1 MNTSPFSVCYGVTI
15 KIHHHN
21 SPTSWARSTSRQKK
35 NACDFAESSFERQ
48 GDANID
54 AVRRR
59 NNVPDDGAD
68 LSSGL
73 DNAGKTTVVKRL
85 MNEDV
90 NVVSPTLGFIIK
102 TIDYKGQVNG
112 VAYGLIMDGLT
123 NGPAT
128 NSTYVRWS
136 FLKSSAASASAC
148 LCIWPWARADLQ
160 DIHQGT
166 LGDKRLCG
174 HTGGTILKKPTPS
187 SGWLIA
193 LIAYAWQIAKQS
205 WLACYSRRQV
215 NTALITHAPS
225 IP

>member
-1 MNTSPFSVCYGVTI
+1 MTEE
-15 KIHHHN
+15 
-21 SPTSWARSTSRQKK
+21 

-59 NNVPDDGAD
+59 SNSPNDGAD

-112 VAYGLIMDGLT
+112 VAYGLLTDGLT
-123 NGPAT
+123 NRPAT

-136 FLKSSAASASAC
+136 FLKSPASSASASVSAFW
-148 LCIWPWARADLQ
+148 LWARADLQ
-160 DIHQGT
+160 DINQGT
-166 LGDKRLCG
+166 SGDKRLCG
-174 HTGGTILKKPTPS
+174 HTGGTTLKKPTPL
-187 SGWLIA
+187 SGLLIP
-193 LIAYAWQIAKQS
+193 LIAYAWRIAKQN
-205 WLACYSRRQV
+205 WLACYLKRQV
-215 NTALITHAPS
+215 STAIIMYTLS